1 MLRPSRADYP
11 AGYTAVLVPTLTRD
25 VVFDAI
31 KNRKT
36 YATTQSRI
44 YLDATFGKTKKGHTL
59 DITSASEEGIRDA
72 AIILNGDD
80 TRKLQ
85 PGSDSRIILSKN
97 LPVSM
102 GPGDFCYVRLTT
114 EKNNMAWSSPFWA

>member
-11 AGYTAVLVPTLTRD
+11 AGYTAVLVPTLT
-25 VVFDAI
+25 
-31 KNRKT
+31 
-36 YATTQSRI
+36 
-44 YLDATFGKTKKGHTL
+44 
-59 DITSASEEGIRDA
+59 RDA